1 MYRYGIGPRSPH
13 PKYRTIEA
21 ASRDLDQH
29 RLSDAVPMFVDPLNC
44 DLKLQLVTLMQCLGS
59 DYSKCCVADL
69 DHDGQVGMS
78 DVMLLI
84 HMLVHS
90 VPFES

>member
-1 MYRYGIGPRSPH
+1 MYRYGIGSRPPH
-13 PKYRTIEA
+13 PKSRTIEA
-21 ASRDLDQH
+21 ATRDLDQR

-44 DLKLQLVTLMQCLGS
+44 DLKLQLVTLMQCPGS
-59 DYSKCCVADL
+59 DNSKCCVADL
-69 DHDGQVGMS
+69 DGQVGMS

-84 HMLVHS
+84 HRLVHS